1 METCDAADA
10 INLSEFSRSII
21 MKVRRQLLIALMIAI
36 VGGLAVVAIIS
47 FPPQTDQQEDTVKP
61 PTPVRVLQ
69 VKPKRLRMDVRSQ
82 GRVAAQTEIDLVTGV
97 AGNIIKISP
106 AFVSG
111 GFFKKG
117 DLLVSI
123 DPAEYDLRVAQA
135 QARVMEAQYQ
145 LTREEA
151 EAEQARDE
159 WRHLGQGDPNPLS
172 LRIPQLKEKKAKLA
186 AEQEELKNAK
196 LLRQR
201 TDFRAPFNGRVRSKE
216 VGMGQYLSEGAILG
230 IIYNSDLAEIR
241 LPLST
246 QELAFVDFPELPNR
260 IQPARGAL
268 VRLTANYQ
276 GQQQTWSGHIV
287 RSEGVVDQETGMVM
301 VVAQIPDPFGL
312 ATKKPELSDLQ
323 SSTIILPLGLY
334 VEASIEGRWLDNL
347 VALPASA
354 LFPNNRVVVIDE
366 EKRVRFRSVEVL
378 KRERE
383 QIIIKAGLQAGER
396 VLVSGLLHPVE
407 GLLVTPVEST
417 DEKSSLMIGGR
428 K

>member
-1 METCDAADA
+1 
-10 INLSEFSRSII
+10 
-21 MKVRRQLLIALMIAI
+21 MKIRQQLLIALIIAM
-36 VGGLAVVAIIS
+36 VGGLVAVVIIS
-47 FPPQTDQQEDTVKP
+47 FPPQTDRREDDVKP
-61 PTPVRVLQ
+61 PTVVQVLRVN
-69 VKPKRLRMDVRSQ
+69 PERLRMDVRSQ

-145 LTREEA
+145 LIREEA

-159 WRHLGQGDPNPLS
+159 WGHLGQGDPTPLS

-201 TDFRAPFNGRVRSKE
+201 TDIRAPFNGRVRSKE

-230 IIYNSDLAEIR
+230 IIYNSGMAEIR

-246 QELAFVDFPELPNR
+246 QELAFVDFPELPDR
-260 IQPARGAL
+260 IQSARGAS
-268 VRLTANYQ
+268 VKLTANYQ
-276 GQQQTWSGHIV
+276 GQQRIWTGHIV
-287 RSEGVVDQETGMVM
+287 RSEGVIDKETGMVM

-312 ATKKPELSDLQ
+312 GSRKSE
-323 SSTIILPLGLY
+323 SSSAILPVGLFA
-334 VEASIEGRWLDNL
+334 EASIEGRWLENL
-347 VALPASA
+347 VVLPASA
-354 LFPNNRVVVIDE
+354 LFPNQRVVVIDDE
-366 EKRVRFRSVEVL
+366 NRLRFRHVEVL

-383 QIIIKAGLQAGER
+383 QIIVKTGLQTGER
-396 VLVSGLLHPVE
+396 VLISGLQHPID
-407 GLLVTPVEST
+407 GLPVTPVEAVET
-417 DEKSSLMIGGR
+417 KKSVPVM
-428 K
+428 